1 MSQRIF
7 TLEFNAAERNCR
19 YPSLK
24 KADAFPQQPFDYDMY
39 CCVFEPKKNQGKLL
53 SLALR
58 CDQSLTKVEPVK
70 IGGIGVV
77 TKFTLVGTQ
86 LNLIHLLTLNGSF
99 SSNFFNA
106 DHCSTRHF
114 APWRL
119 FSDAKFDGQHFG
131 IIWVTKRINL
141 SVLGTQKVIL
151 YMDSLEASTFL

>member
-7 TLEFNAAERNCR
+7 TLGFNTAEQSCR

-24 KADAFPQQPFDYDMY
+24 KADAFPQQPFDYDTY

-86 LNLIHLLTLNGSF
+86 SNLIHLLTLNGAF

-114 APWRL
+114 EPWHL
-119 FSDAKFDGQHFG
+119 FSDAKFDGF
-131 IIWVTKRINL
+131 IWVIRI
-141 SVLGTQKVIL
+141 
-151 YMDSLEASTFL
+151 A